1 MRINLN
7 ASPHHQNNNH
17 IRNTV
22 HGTPPPPPPPHKGG
36 AYLGIMPGSVKEV
49 LRRLERTKTN
59 RTADTT
65 GMAEQESWVS

>member
-1 MRINLN
+1 MQAHTTRTTTTLEILYME
-7 ASPHHQNNNH
+7 
-17 IRNTV
+17 
-22 HGTPPPPPPPHKGG
+22 PPPAHKGG
-36 AYLGIMPGSVKEV
+36 AYLGIMPGSVNEV

>member
-22 HGTPPPPPPPHKGG
+22 HGTPPAHKGG